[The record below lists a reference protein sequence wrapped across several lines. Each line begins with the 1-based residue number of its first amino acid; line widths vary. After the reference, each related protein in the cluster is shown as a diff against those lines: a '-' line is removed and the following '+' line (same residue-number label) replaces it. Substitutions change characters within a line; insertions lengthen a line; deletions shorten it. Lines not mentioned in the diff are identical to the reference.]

1 MIKYYCDKCGK
12 EIDTEEIYLVEINKL
27 NRKNIYENNFNEVQL
42 CKECAENIKRVNVEF
57 YPVAQINRY
66 DKETEQSILSKN
78 YESFLSSMRSIECR
92 NSNLNSK
99 FIKEIL
105 TERDLIRSGLN
116 IIQSV
121 CNLFDKYEVTKEI
134 PKALQEHK
142 ERMKKENWTFK
153 EWK

>member
-12 EIDTEEIYLVEINKL
+12 EIDTDEIYLVRVEGL
-27 NRKNIYENNFNEVQL
+27 NRENVFKHNLSEVQL
-42 CKECAENIKRVNVEF
+42 CKECAENIKKVSVEF
-57 YPVAQINRY
+57 YPVAQINHY

-78 YESFLSSMRSIECR
+78 YENFLFTMKNIDCINLKST
-92 NSNLNSK
+92 NSRFIPENEKNL
-99 FIKEIL
+99 IKA
-105 TERDLIRSGLN
+105 GLN

-121 CNLFDKYEVTKEI
+121 CNLFDKYGVTKEI